1 MANEKKALNGDGV
14 LYLWQKI
21 KSGFVLKESGK
32 GLSTNDLTNT
42 LKAKYDTAAQKVDE
56 LTQTGGAPN
65 VIEIIKVNGTPL
77 TPDGDKA
84 VDITVPTKTSQL
96 TNNDNTVKDASYVHT
111 DNNYTTADKN
121 KLAGLSNYDDT
132 EIRNQIA
139 AAGKIDTI
147 KVNGTA
153 QTVTN
158 KTVSLTIPTNNNQ
171 LTNGA
176 GYQTAS
182 QVNTAIQA
190 VVGSAPDALNTLKE
204 LADALGNDKNFSAT
218 ITAELAKKAD
228 KTSLDS
234 KQDKLVSGSSI
245 KTVNGTS
252 LLGSGDVPIVGTFVA
267 NSANLFQYEDGIYQ
281 EKKSDGTVSFVV
293 IMTGADGAKFK
304 YVFRADYGDILVQ
317 RQANSS
323 ASITTAASLS
333 IGQTLSE
340 DDVVNTF
347 TADDAEEAFMV
358 TGELIIP
365 SIYAVYKYIENTFA
379 PITNAEIDE
388 IISRAG

>member
-21 KSGFVLKESGK
+21 KGAFVLKENGK
-32 GLSTNDLTNT
+32 GLSTNDLTNA
-42 LKAKYDTAAQKVDE
+42 LKAKYDTAVAKVDE
-56 LTQTGGAPN
+56 LTETGGAPN
-65 VIEIIKVNGTPL
+65 VIEIIKVNGIPL
-77 TPDGDKA
+77 TPNSDKA

-96 TNNDNTVKDASYVHT
+96 TNNDNTVKDANYVHT

-132 EIRNQIA
+132 EIKNQIA

-245 KTVNGTS
+245 KTVNGIS
-252 LLGSGDVPIVGTFVA
+252 LLGSGDVPIVGAFTA
-267 NSANLFQYEDGIYQ
+267 NSSDLFQYADGIYQ
-281 EKKSDGTVSFVV
+281 EKQSNGTVSFVV
-293 IMTGADGAKFK
+293 IMTGAEGAKFK
-304 YVFRADYGDILVQ
+304 YVFRADTGDILVQ
-317 RQANSS
+317 RQASSS
-323 ASITTAASLS
+323 AGITTAATLT

-340 DDVVNTF
+340 GNVVNTF
-347 TADDAEEAFMV
+347 TADDAEEAFLV
-358 TGELIIP
+358 TGETVIP
-365 SIYAVYKYIENTFA
+365 SIYAVYKYIEDTFE

>member
-21 KSGFVLKESGK
+21 KGAFVLKESGK

-42 LKAKYDTAAQKVDE
+42 LKAKYDTAVAKVDE
-56 LTQTGGAPN
+56 LTETGGAPN
-65 VIEIIKVNGTPL
+65 VIEIVKVNGTPL
-77 TPDGDKA
+77 TPDGNKA

-96 TNNDNTVKDASYVHT
+96 TNNDNTVKDANYVHT
-111 DNNYTTADKN
+111 DNNYTTAEKN

-132 EIRNQIA
+132 EIKNQIA
-139 AAGKIDTI
+139 AAGKIDII

-171 LTNGA
+171 LANGA
-176 GYQTAS
+176 GYQTAA
-182 QVNTAIQA
+182 QVNSAIEA
-190 VVGSAPDALNTLKE
+190 VVGSAPEALDTLKE

-218 ITAELAKKAD
+218 VTAELAKKAD

-234 KQDKLVSGSSI
+234 KQDKLESGTNI
-245 KTVNGTS
+245 KSVGGES
-252 LLGSGDVPIVGTFVA
+252 LLGTGDIPIVGTFTP
-267 NSANLFQYEDGIYQ
+267 NSSNLFQYEDGIYK

-340 DDVVNTF
+340 NDVVNTF

-365 SIYAVYKYIENTFA
+365 SIYAVYKYIEDTFA

>member
-21 KSGFVLKESGK
+21 KGAFVLKENGK
-32 GLSTNDLTNT
+32 GLSTNDLTNA
-42 LKAKYDTAAQKVDE
+42 LKAKYDTAVAKVDE
-56 LTQTGGAPN
+56 LTETGGAPN
-65 VIEIIKVNGTPL
+65 VIEIIKVKGIPL
-77 TPDGDKA
+77 TPNSDKA

-96 TNNDNTVKDASYVHT
+96 TNNDNTVKDANYVHT

-132 EIRNQIA
+132 EIKNQIA

-245 KTVNGTS
+245 KTVNGIS
-252 LLGSGDVPIVGTFVA
+252 LLGSGDVPIVGAFTA
-267 NSANLFQYEDGIYQ
+267 NSSDLFQYADGIYQ
-281 EKKSDGTVSFVV
+281 EKQSNGTVSFVV
-293 IMTGADGAKFK
+293 IMTGAEGAKFK
-304 YVFRADYGDILVQ
+304 YVFRADTGDILVQ
-317 RQANSS
+317 RQASSS
-323 ASITTAASLS
+323 AGITTAATLT

-340 DDVVNTF
+340 GNVVNTF
-347 TADDAEEAFMV
+347 TADDAEEAFLV
-358 TGELIIP
+358 TGETVIP
-365 SIYAVYKYIENTFA
+365 SIYAVYKYIEDTFE

>member
-1 MANEKKALNGDGV
+1 MASKKKALNGDGV
-14 LYLWQKI
+14 LYIWQKI

-56 LTQTGGAPN
+56 LTETGGAPN
-65 VIEIIKVNGTPL
+65 VIEIVKVNGTPL

-96 TNNDNTVKDASYVHT
+96 TNNDNTVKDANYVHT
-111 DNNYTTADKN
+111 DNNYTTTEKN

-158 KTVSLTIPTNNNQ
+158 KTVELTIPTNNNQ
-171 LTNGA
+171 LANGA

-204 LADALGNDKNFSAT
+204 LADALGNDKNFAAT
-218 ITAELAKKAD
+218 VTAELAKKAD
-228 KTSLDS
+228 KTSLAS
-234 KQDKLVSGSSI
+234 KQDKLESGTNI
-245 KTVNGTS
+245 KTVGNKS
-252 LLGSGDVPIVGTFVA
+252 LLGTGDIPIVGTFTP
-267 NSANLFQYEDGIYQ
+267 NSTNLFQYEDGIYT
-281 EKKSDGTVSFVV
+281 EKQSDGTVSFVV

-317 RQANSS
+317 RQASSS
-323 ASITTAASLS
+323 ASIVNSSYLS

-347 TADDAEEAFMV
+347 TAEDAEEAFMV
-358 TGELIIP
+358 TGETIIP
-365 SIYAVYKYIENTFA
+365 SIYAVYKYIEDTFE

-388 IISRAG
+388 IISRVG

>member
-21 KSGFVLKESGK
+21 KGAFVLKESGK

-56 LTQTGGAPN
+56 LTETGGAPN
-65 VIEIIKVNGTPL
+65 VIEIVKVNGTPL

-96 TNNDNTVKDASYVHT
+96 TNNDNTVKDANYVHT

-132 EIRNQIA
+132 EIKNQIA

-234 KQDKLVSGSSI
+234 KQDKLVSGTSI
-245 KTVNGTS
+245 KTVNGIS
-252 LLGSGDVPIVGTFVA
+252 LLGSGDVPIVGTFTA
-267 NSANLFQYEDGIYQ
+267 NSSDLFQYADGIYQ
-281 EKKSDGTVSFVV
+281 EKQSNGTVSFVV
-293 IMTGADGAKFK
+293 IMTGAEGAKFK
-304 YVFRADYGDILVQ
+304 YVFRADTGDILVQ
-317 RQANSS
+317 RQASSS
-323 ASITTAASLS
+323 ASITTAATLT
-333 IGQTLSE
+333 IGQTLSQ

-347 TADDAEEAFMV
+347 TADDAEEAFLV
-358 TGELIIP
+358 TGETIIP
-365 SIYAVYKYIENTFA
+365 SIYAVYKYIEDTFE

-388 IISRAG
+388 IISRVG